1 MCIFFLDLV
10 QEDGRKSSV
19 EAWNVPSMTFAIICR
34 SCRDGVSITFVKYR
48 VFSLA
53 NASIDFHGQH
63 RPKVKKKIY
72 LPFVLNRLAILPPT
86 RNIL

>member
-1 MCIFFLDLV
+1 MLSFFLVLV

-34 SCRDGVSITFVKYR
+34 SCRDGVSVTVVKYR

-53 NASIDFHGQH
+53 NANMISMVNTGQ
-63 RPKVKKKIY
+63 
-72 LPFVLNRLAILPPT
+72 N
-86 RNIL
+86 